1 MKIKFFDWFLIVALA
16 VSLGACSTPFGQGI
30 SNTIAAIQ
38 GYTVTQNMIDAS
50 RSTYDGTILAPLTT
64 YASWRRCRTGEA
76 VTVTNLCHDRFLLK
90 KIRTADASVASLLNQ
105 LQDLVTSGNNS
116 GAVAAYKSLQQAI
129 VTAQSLIAASGV
141 NGIK

>member
-1 MKIKFFDWFLIVALA
+1 MIRIIPTLCLMLI
-16 VSLGACSTPFGQGI
+16 LGGCAGI
-30 SNTIAAIQ
+30 TNTLSAIQ

-50 RSTYDGTILAPLTT
+50 RSTYDGTILAPMTT

-76 VTVTNLCHDRFLLK
+76 LSANNLCHDRNLLK
-90 KIRTADASVASLLNQ
+90 KIRTADVAVNTTLNN

-116 GAVAAYKSLQQAI
+116 GAVAAYKSLQNAI

-141 NGIK
+141 AGIK